1 MDGDGP
7 VPDVDSSQDRT
18 DPASGPDD
26 AGTGAAGTSS
36 EPTGTAPRIVPE
48 ADVFTFSAIQ
58 QGGGSRQLQWASTH
72 LRLVFDA
79 RGIEFIG
86 EGPSEYS
93 FMPWASVT
101 RVSRG
106 ASRAEPGGGSVTVIG
121 IDSPGRIMRFAVTS
135 NHRDPIELTAL
146 SERVA
151 RWSTSAGWPT
161 EGPGGPVPPAATPGA
176 PTEPDP
182 EQHSEQDSEQD
193 SEQPPDAGSD
203 PDGTDPVPGLPA
215 SGVVD
220 EYPPGGRPPGRTLPD
235 GEPPAALMDAPAG
248 SPSSGPPPWPPG
260 PFGLMPPRRRW
271 RTRRIATLVLALVF
285 LGSGIGLAIALSG
298 SGGSPTSAPST
309 TSPPTPDQALA
320 EQLMLTQ
327 NDLPAGWSM
336 STDSPGSGVAPRIQ
350 TGESKIT
357 RTFAGCMRISDSEAS
372 LVLGGGAADQTA
384 QTSSPVFLG
393 PPSPGQPGFALELQT
408 AATVV
413 RSHQDEQEDFTL
425 LADPRYPQC
434 AGAAVASET
443 QLGADSSSGRNERPG
458 TPSVAVL
465 GLPAPQGEQVS
476 ALVVAFTVSD
486 RSASVPI
493 EVEIV
498 SLGHDRIEAEL
509 QALAVGGQ
517 IPSGEL
523 SSPLSVF
530 ADRVA
535 GGGQSAEA

>member
-1 MDGDGP
+1 MDGDGR
-7 VPDVDSSQDRT
+7 VPDVDGSQDRA

-26 AGTGAAGTSS
+26 GGTGATGTSP
-36 EPTGTAPRIVPE
+36 EPTGTAPHTVPE
-48 ADVFTFSAIQ
+48 ADVFTFSATQ
-58 QGGGSRQLQWASTH
+58 QGGGSRQLRWASAD

-79 RGIEFIG
+79 RGIELIG
-86 EGPSEYS
+86 ESPSEYS

-106 ASRAEPGGGSVTVIG
+106 ASRAVPGGGSVTVIG

-135 NHRDPIELTAL
+135 THRDPIELTAL
-146 SERVA
+146 SERVS

-161 EGPGGPVPPAATPGA
+161 EDPGGPVSPGRGAMDEDPPEGTSPGGTPSEGTPPTGGSTQPPSALTYA
-176 PTEPDP
+176 PT
-182 EQHSEQDSEQD
+182 
-193 SEQPPDAGSD
+193 
-203 PDGTDPVPGLPA
+203 
-215 SGVVD
+215 
-220 EYPPGGRPPGRTLPD
+220 
-235 GEPPAALMDAPAG
+235 AP
-248 SPSSGPPPWPPG
+248 PSSGPPPWPYG
-260 PFGLMPPRRRW
+260 PVGLVPPRRMW

-285 LGSGIGLAIALSG
+285 LASGIGLAIALSG
-298 SGGSPTSAPST
+298 SGGSPTTAPST
-309 TSPPTPDQALA
+309 TAPPTPDQALA

-327 NDLPAGWSM
+327 NDLPAGWSV
-336 STDSPGSGVAPRIQ
+336 STDGPGSGVAPRTQ

-357 RTFAGCMRISDSEAS
+357 RAFAGCMGISDSEAS

-393 PPSPGQPGFALELQT
+393 PPSLGQPGFALELQT
-408 AATVV
+408 AASVV
-413 RSHQDEQEDFTL
+413 RSHQDEQQDFTL

-458 TPSVAVL
+458 PSSVAVL
-465 GLPAPQGEQVS
+465 ALPAPQGEQVS
-476 ALVVAFTVSD
+476 ALLVAFTVSD
-486 RSASVPI
+486 RTASVPI

-517 IPSGEL
+517 IPSGVL